1 VLLRESEMRRIILP
15 LLVLTILG
23 ACHKPNSLDG
33 NLVKKPPMNTAGG
46 VDAPGVDS
54 GGGMNK
60 PPKKPA
66 VIEQPPVVDTS
77 NPQIPKEPTKNGSNG
92 GGTGGM
98 GSGSGTIGAGVITG
112 IMAGSGTVSAGSG
125 TR

>member
-1 VLLRESEMRRIILP
+1 MRRIILP

-66 VIEQPPVVDTS
+66 VIEQPQLWIQVIHKFQKNQQKMVPMEVVLEEWVPDPEPSVPV
-77 NPQIPKEPTKNGSNG
+77 
-92 GGTGGM
+92 
-98 GSGSGTIGAGVITG
+98 
-112 IMAGSGTVSAGSG
+112 
-125 TR
+125 